1 MPKYV
6 DTVAVEQAAAK
17 NWDNSAAIRT
27 EFRGNKSAYIAYWK
41 AVARG
46 QTPAPRQASA
56 PQQVASVP
64 PAPVRAAPQQPA
76 AALRSVFSTPASKMA
91 GIRAFYANDPAEA
104 KKQYPKE
111 VKQLEEAKANGY
123 V

>member
-6 DTVAVEQAAAK
+6 DTAAVEQAAAK
-17 NWDNSAAIRT
+17 NWENSVAIRT
-27 EFRGNKSAYIAYWK
+27 EFSGNKAAYIAYWK

-46 QTPAPRQASA
+46 HTPAPRQASA
-56 PQQVASVP
+56 TKQVAAAA
-64 PAPVRAAPQQPA
+64 PAPVGAAPQQPA
-76 AALRSVFSTPASKMA
+76 AAQRPVFSTPARKMA
-91 GIRAFYANDPAEA
+91 GIRAFYATDPAEA

>member
-6 DTVAVEQAAAK
+6 DTTAVEQAAAK
-17 NWDNSAAIRT
+17 NWDNSTAIRT
-27 EFRGNKSAYIAYWK
+27 EFHGNKAAYIAYWK

-56 PQQVASVP
+56 PQPAATTA
-64 PAPVRAAPQQPA
+64 PAPARPTPQQPA
-76 AALRSVFSTPASKMA
+76 AALRSVFSNPASKMT
-91 GIRAFYANDPAEA
+91 GIRAFYATDPAEA
-104 KKQYPKE
+104 KKQYPNE
-111 VKQLEEAKANGY
+111 VKQIEEAKANGY